1 MFLDFL
7 MQIAETF
14 YSFWFL
20 VLPFFLYYL
29 FSTIWVGY
37 IAGKVGN
44 EVDNVV
50 LEIIPPRDIE
60 KSPKIMEKFFD
71 ALSATH
77 SGSNVMKKYIKGYSL
92 PTFSFEIVASE
103 GVVHFYLVTPEN
115 LRSFVESALYA
126 QYPEVEIIEVD
137 DYVTQVP
144 AVIPSKE
151 WTLFSADMEKAKHD
165 AYPIKTY
172 KNFQEDVTGK
182 MIDPLAS
189 LMETMGSVGSNQFIW
204 LQYIIEPVS
213 PSWADSEG
221 RSAVNAFIGRKLPTK
236 KSSSAFSN
244 FWKDLLD
251 ILKSIPGGI
260 FSVPSFSKSSD
271 DDSGSE
277 DVEAKLTPGEKQT
290 LKALEENISK
300 SIFDTKM
307 RLMIIGKK
315 DGFSKIHF
323 AATLGST
330 IKQFADN
337 YLNSLKPHSLSK
349 TDVDYVFK
357 KRISE
362 SRMRKQLIRYRDRD
376 NSGVTFKFSS
386 EELATVFHMPDMSV
400 VSPSVRF
407 VDSRKSGAPSNLP
420 FMQK

>member
-1 MFLDFL
+1 MIVLNFLG
-7 MQIAETF
+7 QIWDAF
-14 YSFWFL
+14 SYVWFL
-20 VLPFFLYYL
+20 ILPFLLYYL
-29 FSTIWVGY
+29 FSTLWISYV
-37 IAGKVGN
+37 AGKAGSQI
-44 EVDNVV
+44 ENVV

-60 KSPKIMEKFFD
+60 KSPQIMEKFFD

-77 SGSNVMKKYIKGYSL
+77 SGSNVMKKYIKGYVL

-103 GVVHFYLVTPEN
+103 GMVHFYLVTPEN

-126 QYPEVEIIEVD
+126 QYPEVEIVEVD

-151 WTLFSADMEKAKHD
+151 WTLFSADMEKVKHD

-172 KNFQEDVTGK
+172 KNFKEDITGK
-182 MIDPLAS
+182 MIDPLGS
-189 LMETMGSVGSNQFIW
+189 LMETMGAVGSNQFIW

-213 PSWADSEG
+213 PAWADTEG
-221 RSAVNAFIGRKLPTK
+221 KSAVNAFIGRKSPAK
-236 KSSSAFSN
+236 KSSMLSSF
-244 FWKDLLD
+244 FKDLLD
-251 ILKSIPGGI
+251 ILKSIPAGLLGA
-260 FSVPSFSKSSD
+260 PLTSSSSES
-271 DDSGSE
+271 DSGSD
-277 DVEAKLTPGEKQT
+277 DVEAKLTPGEKKT
-290 LKALEENISK
+290 LTALEENIAK
-300 SIFDTKM
+300 SIFETKM
-307 RLMIIGKK
+307 RLMILGKK
-315 DGFSKIHF
+315 DGFSKVHF
-323 AATLGST
+323 GSTVGST

-337 YLNSLKPHSLSK
+337 HLNSLKPHALSK

-376 NSGVTFKFSS
+376 NSGATFKFSS

-420 FMQK
+420 FM

>member
-1 MFLDFL
+1 MIVLNFLG
-7 MQIAETF
+7 QIWDAF
-14 YSFWFL
+14 SYVWFL
-20 VLPFFLYYL
+20 ILPFLLYHL
-29 FSTIWVGY
+29 FSALWIGY
-37 IAGKVGN
+37 VAGKAGSQI
-44 EVDNVV
+44 ENVV

-60 KSPKIMEKFFD
+60 KSPQIMEKFFD

-77 SGSNVMKKYIKGYSL
+77 SGSNVMKKYIKGYVL

-103 GVVHFYLVTPEN
+103 GMVHFYLVTPEN

-126 QYPEVEIIEVD
+126 QYPEVEIVEVD

-151 WTLFSADMEKAKHD
+151 WTLFSADMEKVKHD

-172 KNFQEDVTGK
+172 KNFKEDITGK
-182 MIDPLAS
+182 MIDPLGS
-189 LMETMGSVGSNQFIW
+189 LMETMGAVGPNQFIW

-213 PSWADSEG
+213 PAWADTEG
-221 RSAVNAFIGRKLPTK
+221 KSAVNAFIGRKSPAK
-236 KSSSAFSN
+236 KSSMLSSF
-244 FWKDLLD
+244 FKDLLD
-251 ILKSIPGGI
+251 ILKSIPAGLLGA
-260 FSVPSFSKSSD
+260 PLTSSSSES
-271 DDSGSE
+271 DSGSD
-277 DVEAKLTPGEKQT
+277 DVEAKLTPGEKKT
-290 LKALEENISK
+290 LTALEENISK
-300 SIFDTKM
+300 SIFETKM
-307 RLMIIGKK
+307 RLMILGKK
-315 DGFSKIHF
+315 DGFSKVHF
-323 AATLGST
+323 GSTVGST

-337 YLNSLKPHSLSK
+337 HLNSLKPHALSK

-376 NSGVTFKFSS
+376 NSGATFKFSS

-420 FMQK
+420 FM